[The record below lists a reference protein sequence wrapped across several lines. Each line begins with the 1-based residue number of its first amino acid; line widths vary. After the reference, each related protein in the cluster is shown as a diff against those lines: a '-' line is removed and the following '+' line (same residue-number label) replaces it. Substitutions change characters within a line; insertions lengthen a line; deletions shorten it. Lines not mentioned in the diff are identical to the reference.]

1 MLNWKSVSRTRILLL
16 KNIKMYKICKNVKIY
31 TAKEDFCK
39 NVVNMNK
46 WGKRQW
52 KLNQQD
58 FLEGEG
64 AREKHKKEIHLDGV
78 RQVLLF

>member
-1 MLNWKSVSRTRILLL
+1 
-16 KNIKMYKICKNVKIY
+16 
-31 TAKEDFCK
+31 
-39 NVVNMNK
+39 MNK

-64 AREKHKKEIHLDGV
+64 AREKHKKDGLQRARRRGEDNGLSLKPASV
-78 RQVLLF
+78 AAT